1 MEELYKRADR
11 YSMLEDNICAT
22 TQTVMIISQLVE
34 GNTLVGKK
42 LSRFKEGQGR
52 DLKQSHDQSQKKK
65 KKKKS
70 SCSSPPLTS
79 LMRGHYIS
87 FVTCQS
93 LNGMHRSRWIP
104 PKEINPWGE
113 IIIEIMGMRPR
124 GAKA

>member
-42 LSRFKEGQGR
+42 LSRFKEGQSR

-65 KKKKS
+65 KKKKKLLQFT
-70 SCSSPPLTS
+70 PLN
-79 LMRGHYIS
+79 IS
-87 FVTCQS
+87 YERP
-93 LNGMHRSRWIP
+93 LH
-104 PKEINPWGE
+104 
-113 IIIEIMGMRPR
+113 IIRNLPEFKWHASIQMDPS
-124 GAKA
+124 